1 MKDVESREVFGWFV
15 FEMGKITAYLCAEKN
30 ESAEGEID
38 DVGQGTPAVGMWRGH
53 EKGGL

>member
-30 ESAEGEID
+30 ESAEGEN
-38 DVGQGTPAVGMWRGH
+38 
-53 EKGGL
+53 